1 MAFVPFCSEFGGTQD
16 PLTVLVETDQIE
28 EFQMLGTQIESQR
41 AANARTAQ
49 DNLDKQPRLRE
60 LQEGIRMLR
69 EGGEIEAAEA
79 EVDTLRV
86 QKREREQRYDRKAL
100 RKVLETAAQQAED
113 QCVQLASQPWKDGW
127 QDPEFAERY
136 LEEKMRHLRRA
147 KLVDKLDKL
156 Q

>member
-1 MAFVPFCSEFGGTQD
+1 MAFLPFCSELGGTQD
-16 PLTVLVETDQIE
+16 PLTVLVEIDQIE

-41 AANARTAQ
+41 AANARAAR
-49 DNLDKQPRLRE
+49 DNLDQQPRLRE

-86 QKREREQRYDRKAL
+86 QKREREQRYNRSVL
-100 RKVLETAAQQAED
+100 RETLKTAAQQNADECD
-113 QCVQLASQPWKDGW
+113 RLASQPWTGGW

-136 LEEKMRHLRRA
+136 LEEKMRHLRRR
-147 KLVDKLDKL
+147 KLIEKLDGV